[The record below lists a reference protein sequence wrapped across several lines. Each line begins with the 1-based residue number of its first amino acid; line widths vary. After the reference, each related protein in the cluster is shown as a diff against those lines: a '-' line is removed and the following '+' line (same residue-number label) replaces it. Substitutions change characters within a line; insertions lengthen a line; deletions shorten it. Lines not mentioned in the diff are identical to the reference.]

1 MQIAVDFH
9 THTIASGHYTTDTLT
24 DLAKAA
30 NSAGLAYLAVTD
42 HAFGLTNGAADAYF
56 KGLKLVERKNAAF
69 RCYSARKSI
78 FWTGRERSISP
89 PRP

>member
-1 MQIAVDFH
+1 MRKTEKVGRHMQIAVDFH

-42 HAFGLTNGAADAYF
+42 PASWPHKRRG
-56 KGLKLVERKNAAF
+56 
-69 RCYSARKSI
+69 
-78 FWTGRERSISP
+78 GRLL
-89 PRP
+89 